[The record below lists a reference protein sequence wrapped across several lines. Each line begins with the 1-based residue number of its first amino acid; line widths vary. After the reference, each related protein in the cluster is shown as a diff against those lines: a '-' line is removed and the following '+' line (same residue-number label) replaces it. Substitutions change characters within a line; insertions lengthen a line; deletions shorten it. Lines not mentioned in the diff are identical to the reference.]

1 MKRSKEEIIGLILEI
16 CKEPSTKTRVVYQAN
31 LNFKNATQYLDM
43 LIDAGHL
50 EASEPPPIRY
60 KTTQKGIEF
69 LERIKSLNALFKPP
83 DKQS

>member
-1 MKRSKEEIIGLILEI
+1 MKRSKEELIESILEI

-31 LNFKNATQYLDM
+31 LNFRNATPYLDM
-43 LIDAGHL
+43 LIYAGHL
-50 EASEPPPIRY
+50 EASEPPIRY

-69 LERIKSLNALFKPP
+69 LERIKSLHALLKQI